1 MKEFRD
7 QSAHVAAALVAL
19 LPLAFVPGL
28 VAFLWAG
35 FMLGLVR
42 EITEEGSPVT
52 GAKVLQALRSWPDL
66 LFWTIGG
73 GLAGVIHGVY

>member
-1 MKEFRD
+1 MKELRD

-19 LPLAFVPGL
+19 LPLALMPGL
-28 VAFLWAG
+28 VAFMWAG

-52 GAKVLQALRSWPDL
+52 GTKVVKALRSWLDL

-73 GLAGVIHGVY
+73 GLAGVIYGVY